1 MTQGNAG
8 TMPTVLREGGST
20 MHTSLRGHA
29 APRRTGG
36 WWTGV
41 CAVLLTLTFLPGVTL
56 ARRSKDKGKDK
67 GSAASHGLGDRA
79 RALRQ
84 QGITALA
91 GKDFVS
97 AADSLSQAYRV
108 SPDADTLYQL
118 GRLAWLS
125 GRTVA
130 AQDLMRRYLADP
142 ASNNDAAA
150 KKDAEQIVE
159 QPRPPSG
166 EVAIV
171 GERGA
176 LVLVDERVTGMLP
189 LPLPLLLASGEHRVT
204 LELAQRRIEGPVKV
218 LPGRLSELRF
228 NVNSDAVVSR
238 VVPALVWLPDFKGVP
253 AEAQRLLTQSIDQAV
268 RKQRLSVVPKGVALA
283 QAPRL
288 ADCLDQQ
295 DCQDKLTTV
304 NEADYLLA
312 TSIEATGDLAL
323 SDWTLRLS
331 LLEASTGDYAAKL
344 NEPCTRCSAD
354 QASATLDSLVGRLMR
369 EGMARPRGVLE
380 VQSTP
385 PGADVL
391 LTERK
396 LGQTPFQR
404 AAFVGSYSLVVK
416 QAGYKLHTATLVVEE
431 AKKATMKVD
440 LVTDSEPV
448 KPPPPP
454 PPPPVAVAPPP
465 PPPPVVVAPP
475 PPAVVVADR
484 APRPLWRLA
493 LGASLIGAGFL
504 VGGFGVSGLVQH
516 GRPAD
521 PDNKTYF
528 DTQDK
533 GIALLSVGGV
543 LAVGGAVLILIP
555 GPKVK

>member
-1 MTQGNAG
+1 MIRHRWGVCLVSGPRCVGLLLGLLLSLLTPLSWAKKGKEKTGSAG
-8 TMPTVLREGGST
+8 T
-20 MHTSLRGHA
+20 
-29 APRRTGG
+29 
-36 WWTGV
+36 
-41 CAVLLTLTFLPGVTL
+41 
-56 ARRSKDKGKDK
+56 
-67 GSAASHGLGDRA
+67 GLGERA
-79 RALRQ
+79 RSLRQ
-84 QGITALA
+84 QGISALSL
-91 GKDFVS
+91 KDFTA
-97 AADSLSQAYRV
+97 AADLLSQAYRV
-108 SPDADTLYQL
+108 SPDAETLYQL

-130 AQDLMRRYLADP
+130 AQDLMRRYLADS
-142 ASNNDAAA
+142 ASGQDAAA
-150 KKDAEQIVE
+150 KKDAEQLVE

-189 LPLPLLLASGEHRVT
+189 LPLPLLLTSGEHRIT
-204 LELAQRRIEGPVKV
+204 LEIAQRRIEGPVKV

-238 VVPALVWLPDFKGVP
+238 VVPAVVWLPEYKGVP
-253 AEAQRLLTQSIDQAV
+253 SEAQRLLSQTIEQAV
-268 RKQRLSVVPKGVALA
+268 RKQRLSIVPKGVALA

-288 ADCLDQQ
+288 ADCLEQL

-312 TSIEATGDLAL
+312 TSIEATGDLTQ
-323 SDWTLRLS
+323 SDWILRLS
-331 LLEASTGDYAAKL
+331 LVEATTGDSAAKRS
-344 NEPCTRCSAD
+344 EPCTRCSAD
-354 QASATLDSLVGRLMR
+354 QASSTLDALVSRLLN
-369 EGMARPRGVLE
+369 EGMARPRGILE
-380 VQSTP
+380 VLSTP
-385 PGADVL
+385 PGADIL

-396 LGQTPFQR
+396 LGQAPYQR
-404 AAFVGSYSLVVK
+404 AALAGSYTLVLK
-416 QAGYKLHTATLVVEE
+416 QAGYKLHTATIVVEE
-431 AKKATMKVD
+431 GKKATLRVE
-440 LVTDSEPV
+440 LVSETEPA
-448 KPPPPP
+448 KPPPP
-454 PPPPVAVAPPP
+454 VVVAPPP
-465 PPPPVVVAPP
+465 PPPPVVV
-475 PPAVVVADR
+475 VARGPQAGER

-521 PDNKTYF
+521 PENKTYF

-533 GIALLSVGGV
+533 GIALLSVGG
-543 LAVGGAVLILIP
+543 LMAVGGVVLIIIP